1 MYVHERPYN
10 YAQPKGDGQM
20 NRIRDENFYT
30 VLGWMLNVLQLKGNE
45 LIFFAIIYSF
55 SQDGK
60 IEFTGSMRYL
70 QSFANI
76 KSQQTVITT
85 LNGLVTQNY
94 ILKRSYFDGKVPR
107 VAYKANLQTIEQK
120 KKGLFEVKPQNEPL

>member
-20 NRIRDENFYT
+20 NRIRDENFY
-30 VLGWMLNVLQLKGNE
+30 
-45 LIFFAIIYSF
+45 IIYAF

-60 IEFTGSMRYL
+60 SEFTGSLRYL